1 MALKKT
7 EPAGK
12 VTKKTTKGT
21 TKQTVKKAENFQTN
35 VEVQYGEK
43 TISYDKIVQDAKN
56 VWVYDLQKDV
66 KDIKNIDLY
75 VKPEEDRVY
84 YVINDNEAGSFT
96 I

>member
-7 EPAGK
+7 ETAGK
-12 VTKKTTKGT
+12 VTKKA

-84 YVINDNEAGSFT
+84 YVINDNEAGSFM